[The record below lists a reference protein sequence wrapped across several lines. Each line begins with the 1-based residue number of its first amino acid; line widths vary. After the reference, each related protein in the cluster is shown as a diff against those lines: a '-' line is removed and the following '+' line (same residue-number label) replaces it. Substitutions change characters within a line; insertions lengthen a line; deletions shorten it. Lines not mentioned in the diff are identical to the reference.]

1 MSKDLSPGVGGQSG
15 GSSFRLG
22 VPPTVDVFDFA
33 RRGQL
38 VEGVFGVNRLDRLL
52 EDVPEQPF
60 AELVVLEGAPKV
72 PGMVRYAVQGR
83 RSKVGKLQLVVQI
96 QALLVLEC
104 QRCLGDL
111 LFSIDRQTVFELV
124 VRESDLDQS
133 ELEGEDLDAPEKIMG
148 SASFSLLDLVEDEM
162 ILEVPYV
169 PRHETC
175 PENIGSADAKARVS
189 DLPEQAERPSP
200 FAVLGQLKIKG
211 Q

>member
-1 MSKDLSPGVGGQSG
+1 MSKDLSP
-15 GSSFRLG
+15 SFRLG
-22 VPPTVDVFDFA
+22 VPPVVDVFEFA

-38 VEGVFGVNRLDRLL
+38 IEGVFAVNRLDRLL

-60 AELVVLEGAPKV
+60 AELVVLEQAPLH
-72 PGMVRYAVQGR
+72 PGLVKYLLQGR
-83 RSKVGKLQLVVQI
+83 RSKVGKLQLVAKI

-111 LFSIDRQTVFELV
+111 LFPVDRQAVFELV
-124 VRESDLDQS
+124 VRESDLDQGD
-133 ELEGEDLDAPEKIMG
+133 LDDADLDAPEKMMG
-148 SASFSLLDLVEDEM
+148 SATFNLLDLLEDEL

-175 PENIGSADAKARVS
+175 PESVGGAEIKA
-189 DLPEQAERPSP
+189 QAENSSPEAQLPSP

-211 Q
+211 K